1 MTSNL
6 GSDLIQSMADK
17 SHETICSAVMAV
29 VDNYFRPEFINR
41 IDETVVFHALNR
53 QHIEK
58 ILDIQMGR
66 LAQRLN
72 ELNYGIQIDGAVSD
86 KLCESGFDSV
96 YGARPLRRAIQN
108 LLENPLAEVL
118 LKGEFDVGETI
129 NVRLSNTQSIEFVSS
144 INMT

>member
-1 MTSNL
+1 
-6 GSDLIQSMADK
+6 
-17 SHETICSAVMAV
+17 MAV
-29 VDNYFRPEFINR
+29 VDNYFSPEFINL